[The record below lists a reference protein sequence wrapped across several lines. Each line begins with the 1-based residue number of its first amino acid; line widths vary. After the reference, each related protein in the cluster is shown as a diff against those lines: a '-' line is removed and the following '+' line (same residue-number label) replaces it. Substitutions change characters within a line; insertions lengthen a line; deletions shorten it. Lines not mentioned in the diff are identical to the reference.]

1 MPLLRCLLVV
11 LAVVVA
17 SAGLALAEENT
28 GGAGWQ
34 VSPSPAPST
43 EKHHPCLDNSPNMT
57 EKTGGE
63 AGEVVHD
70 YGGLECYVTGSRR
83 SGRAIILVSDYY
95 GFRAPKLRQI
105 ADKVADS
112 GYYVV
117 VPDLLYGDPYTD
129 DPARPFWVWIMAHSP
144 DEAAEKTKPLIAAL
158 KKEGMSSV
166 GIGGYCWG
174 GKVAVELSKTE
185 ETQAVVISHP
195 SLVTVHDMKE
205 VKRPIEILGGER
217 DTITPPL
224 VVHQFEHAL
233 DQNNRVD
240 HFVKIFPK
248 APHAFAC
255 RYNASDSFAV
265 KTAEE
270 ARADMVQW
278 FDGYLKQPGEF
289 QLQ

>member
-1 MPLLRCLLVV
+1 MQVHHLVKIFPDAPHGFACRYNASDPF
-11 LAVVVA
+11 AVKT
-17 SAGLALAEENT
+17 AEE
-28 GGAGWQ
+28 AREHRRRWQ
-34 VSPSPAPST
+34 ASPLPAPST
-43 EKHHPCLDNSPNMT
+43 GKHPCLDNSPNMT

-129 DPARPFWVWIMAHSP
+129 DPSRPFWVWIMAHSP

-185 ETQAVVISHP
+185 ETQAV
-195 SLVTVHDMKE
+195 
-205 VKRPIEILGGER
+205 KRPIEILGGER

-240 HFVKIFPK
+240 HLVKIFPRR
-248 APHAFAC
+248 PMP
-255 RYNASDSFAV
+255 SL
-265 KTAEE
+265 
-270 ARADMVQW
+270 ADTTPAIRSPS
-278 FDGYLKQPGEF
+278 K
-289 QLQ
+289 LQKKLVLTWSNGSTGI

>member
-1 MPLLRCLLVV
+1 ML
-11 LAVVVA
+11 
-17 SAGLALAEENT
+17 ENT
-28 GGAGWQ
+28 GGAGRQ

-43 EKHHPCLDNSPNMT
+43 GKHPCLDNSPNMT

-95 GFRAPKLRQI
+95 VKRQI
-105 ADKVADS
+105 ADKVAYS

-144 DEAAEKTKPLIAAL
+144 EEAAEKTKPLIAVL

-166 GIGGYCWG
+166 GVGGYCWG
-174 GKVAVELSKTE
+174 
-185 ETQAVVISHP
+185 
-195 SLVTVHDMKE
+195 E

-255 RYNASDSFAV
+255 RYNASDPFAV

-278 FDGYLKQPGEF
+278 FDEYLKQHGEF